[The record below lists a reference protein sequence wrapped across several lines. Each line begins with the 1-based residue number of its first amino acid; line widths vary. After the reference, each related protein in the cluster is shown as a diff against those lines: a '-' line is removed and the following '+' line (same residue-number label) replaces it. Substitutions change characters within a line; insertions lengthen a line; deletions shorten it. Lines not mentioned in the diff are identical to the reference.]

1 MILFAAESRC
11 AGRVGL
17 EAELGA
23 RSPAQAHKSPLRGEL
38 WSVTVLAP
46 LSLTQKKLLQAVGSR
61 RAWCLGIIQKL
72 AKIYTAL
79 HIRKWSDTVRQ
90 IFCSTRI

>member
-1 MILFAAESRC
+1 MRR
-11 AGRVGL
+11 AGRPGGGVGGTL
-17 EAELGA
+17 AGTGA
-23 RSPAQAHKSPLRGEL
+23 R
-38 WSVTVLAP
+38 VTTARRIVVDDGACAALDD
-46 LSLTQKKLLQAVGSR
+46 QKKLLQAVGSR